1 MAIEIER
8 RFLLSRMLTDEE
20 FCTYGMYTITQGY
33 FKRGARIR
41 LCESSIYNDTGLRDY
56 LHYDEVFTNKYS
68 AFITFKCD
76 KYQEFEY
83 PIPYQEALTILNK
96 HCDKSRLVHKR
107 RYVGKPIPT
116 HYHKYMIEIDEFTH
130 NLTGIVICEIEVPHK
145 ECEVYIPSFCL
156 SREITHI
163 ANTSNS
169 FMASLP
175 IPTRAWFVEEMDA
188 LLHGKTDFIATPDI
202 AGYKDSLLRSE

>member
-8 RFLLSRMLTDEE
+8 RFLLSRMLLDDEFE
-20 FCTYGMYTITQGY
+20 TYGMYTITQGY

-41 LCESSIYNDTGLRDY
+41 LCESSIYNDTGLRNY
-56 LHYDEVFTNKYS
+56 LHYDEIFTNKYS

-76 KYQEFEY
+76 RHQEFEY

-96 HCDKSRLVHKR
+96 HCDKSRLIHKR

-116 HYHKYMIEIDEFTH
+116 HSNKYMFEIDEFTEGF
-130 NLTGIVICEIEVPHK
+130 NGIVIGEIEIPHK
-145 ECEVYIPSFCL
+145 ECAIFLPSFCL
-156 SREITHI
+156 NREITHI
-163 ANTSNS
+163 ANTSNG

-175 IPTRAWFVEEMDA
+175 PTARMWFVEEMNK
-188 LLHGKTDFIATPDI
+188 LLHGQTDFIPTPNI
-202 AGYKDSLLRSE
+202 VGYKRQLFEE